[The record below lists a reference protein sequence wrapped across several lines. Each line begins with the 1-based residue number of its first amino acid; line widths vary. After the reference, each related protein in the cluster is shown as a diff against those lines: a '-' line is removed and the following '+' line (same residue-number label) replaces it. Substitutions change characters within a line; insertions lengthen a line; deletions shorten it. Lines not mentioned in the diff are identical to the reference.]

1 MMASM
6 PDLLAAELNA
16 YERHRN
22 HLLATGEGMYAL
34 VHGDAIVGVYQSKM
48 DAISTGYQRFGNTP
62 FLVKQIVKVEIPQ
75 NFVSNLLGV

>member
-1 MMASM
+1 M
-6 PDLLAAELNA
+6 PDMLVTELNT

-22 HLLATGEGMYAL
+22 QLLATGEGKYAL
-34 VHGDAIVGVYQSKM
+34 VYGEEIVGVYQSKM

-62 FLVKQIVKVEIPQ
+62 FLVKQIVKVEIPK